1 VEEFC
6 VSTVAK
12 VKDAY
17 GWSDEI
23 KVEDF
28 IGAWIGELPAYI
40 RGEGIDTLST
50 SSKDINADAKVSM
63 QDIASYQ
70 VVFSS
75 EGKIVGFQPL
85 SRVAVNQWADN
96 PLARELYGG
105 KKLSPGIIEPG
116 LKILLPK
123 KVTVVELL
131 MSVKPDAYFAMAR
144 PYHYQ

>member
-1 VEEFC
+1 
-6 VSTVAK
+6 
-12 VKDAY
+12 
-17 GWSDEI
+17 
-23 KVEDF
+23 
-28 IGAWIGELPAYI
+28 
-40 RGEGIDTLST
+40 
-50 SSKDINADAKVSM
+50 M
-63 QDIASYQ
+63 Q